1 MFPDS
6 DPEHIL
12 FDGCSIYIDWL
23 RNCLYIAMEN
33 ARDALVRIGSFGHA
47 LPMVEMS
54 SLIDDLGNHTRG
66 YGIVAEPRNELMEK
80 QHFLL
85 RLAVSTP
92 SLRERFFVRI
102 GRKRTVIN
110 QANCSKYLQDLGDFA
125 CILSSC
131 ILTCCGQPCRGTE
144 LSGFSPINTEHGVRN
159 IIVKEGR
166 VFLFQLRAKTQSV
179 TGHQEVRVT

>member
-1 MFPDS
+1 M
-6 DPEHIL
+6 
-12 FDGCSIYIDWL
+12 G
-23 RNCLYIAMEN
+23 MEKT
-33 ARDALVRIGSFGHA
+33 RDALVRIGSFGHA

-66 YGIVAEPRNELMEK
+66 YGIVSEPRNHLMED

-85 RLAVSTP
+85 RLVVSIP
-92 SLRERFFVRI
+92 SLRKRFFVRI
-102 GRKRTVIN
+102 GRKRIVVN
-110 QANCSKYLQDLGDFA
+110 YAECSKYLQDLGDFA
-125 CILSSC
+125 CLLSSC

-166 VFLFQLRAKTQSV
+166 VFLFQLRAKTQSI
-179 TGHQEVRVT
+179 TGHQEVK